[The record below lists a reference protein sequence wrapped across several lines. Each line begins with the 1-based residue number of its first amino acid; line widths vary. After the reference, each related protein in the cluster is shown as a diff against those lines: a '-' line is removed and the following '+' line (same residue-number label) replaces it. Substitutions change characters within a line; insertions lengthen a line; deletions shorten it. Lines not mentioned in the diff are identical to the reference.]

1 MVQVRV
7 QGLAVVAQEVAP
19 VVLLREEAGLRRWLA
34 ITIGA
39 PEAQELAAAQ
49 ERTASPRPGTV
60 ELILDV
66 ILALGQRVVQIEVT
80 ELRDSIFH
88 ADLVLDDGVRVSAR
102 PSDAIAVGLR
112 ANAPIEVAEAV
123 LEEAAVDVT
132 VANADEAAEVL
143 GGGLTGDP
151 LDGPPETSEDQI
163 RQFRDL
169 LDEVSPDDFRDPGSS

>member
-66 ILALGQRVVQIEVT
+66 VSALGQRVVQIEVT

-132 VANADEAAEVL
+132 VANADEAADVL
-143 GGGLTGDP
+143 GAGLAADP

-169 LDEVSPDDFRDPGSS
+169 LDEVSPDDFRDPGPS

>member
-66 ILALGQRVVQIEVT
+66 ISALGQRVVQIEVT

-112 ANAPIEVAEAV
+112 ASAPIEVAEAV

-143 GGGLTGDP
+143 GSLPGDP

-169 LDEVSPDDFRDPGSS
+169 LDEVSPDDFRDPGTG

>member
-19 VVLLREEAGLRRWLA
+19 VVLLREETGQRRWLA

-49 ERTASPRPGTV
+49 EQVTSTRPGTV
-60 ELILDV
+60 ELILE
-66 ILALGQRVVQIEVT
+66 VVTAFGRQVTGVEVT

-88 ADLVLDDGVRVSAR
+88 ADLVLSDGVRVSAR

-112 ANAPIEVAEAV
+112 AHAPIEVAEEV
-123 LEEAAVDVT
+123 LAEAAVDVT
-132 VANADEAAEVL
+132 VAGGEDPAEAL
-143 GGGLTGDP
+143 GGDP
-151 LDGPPETSEDQI
+151 AEGAEDEI

-169 LDEVSPDDFRDPGSS
+169 LDEVSPDDFRDPGTAGPADRE

>member
-66 ILALGQRVVQIEVT
+66 ISALGQRVVQIEVT

-132 VANADEAAEVL
+132 VANADEAADVL
-143 GGGLTGDP
+143 GGQPGDP

-169 LDEVSPDDFRDPGSS
+169 LDEVSPDDFRDPGTG

>member
-19 VVLLREEAGLRRWLA
+19 VVLLREETGLRRWLA

-49 ERTASPRPGTV
+49 EQVVSARPGTV
-60 ELILDV
+60 ELILEV
-66 ILALGQRVVQIEVT
+66 LSAFGQHVERVEVT

-88 ADLVLDDGVRVSAR
+88 ADLVLSDGVRVSAR

-112 ANAPIEVAEAV
+112 AHAPIEVAEDV
-123 LEEAAVDVT
+123 LAEAAVDVT
-132 VANADEAAEVL
+132 VAGGDDPAEAL
-143 GGGLTGDP
+143 GGDP
-151 LDGPPETSEDQI
+151 AESSEDQI

-169 LDEVSPDDFRDPGSS
+169 LDEVSPDDFRDPGPA

>member
-19 VVLLREEAGLRRWLA
+19 VVLLREETGQRRWLA

-49 ERTASPRPGTV
+49 EQVTSARPGTV
-60 ELILDV
+60 ELILE
-66 ILALGQRVVQIEVT
+66 VVSAFGRHVTSVEVT

-88 ADLVLDDGVRVSAR
+88 ADLVLSDGVRVSAR

-112 ANAPIEVAEAV
+112 AHAPIDVAEAV
-123 LEEAAVDVT
+123 LAEAAVDVT
-132 VANADEAAEVL
+132 VAGGEDPAEAL
-143 GGGLTGDP
+143 GGEPGEGT
-151 LDGPPETSEDQI
+151 EDEI

-169 LDEVSPDDFRDPGSS
+169 LDEVSPDDFRDPGTA